1 MMCVNDAFAWPLS
14 VRWLLMM
21 RRFSSR
27 TLTGMLRTDVAVGT
41 DSDASMFCT
50 IFDAAPRS
58 GVALPSGAGTA
69 VGRGAGDGVLCGAG
83 NPAGAISGAVAV
95 TIAGGIAGATL

>member
-1 MMCVNDAFAWPLS
+1 MTCVYDAFACPLR

-41 DSDASMFCT
+41 DSDASMFWT
-50 IFDAAPRS
+50 ILDAAPRS
-58 GVALPSGAGTA
+58 GTAFPAGEGTA
-69 VGRGAGDGVLCGAG
+69 VGRGAGSGALCGAG
-83 NPAGAISGAVAV
+83 GLAGAISGAVAV
-95 TIAGGIAGATL
+95 TIAGGA